1 MFNQPYGLA
10 VTILA
15 CALASCAPLPRDTTN
30 ASADRTA
37 ADSATH
43 LSLPEDIRQ
52 ALDPADFDTRPIEPI
67 ELHLAMKP
75 LDREVIFRKEPFDTS
90 SFPVRL
96 QQPDG
101 SSVEGRAE
109 VSGSFSRRFLKK
121 SIRIEL
127 AGDARWHHNR
137 RVSLDAMATDP
148 SYLREWAAWDLAHA
162 LGMTAPDVRMVRLHI
177 NDAYVGPFMQFDWID
192 PAMMARQGLG
202 SDGALYHPK
211 DAEFCGGFA
220 NPARE
225 ELARCWFELAPR
237 GGGYAELSQLARELA
252 ETPAADFD
260 DYLERRFDVDSVIN
274 WVLLNTITSNTDT
287 YNKNYFL
294 YLSRKTGKWLVVPW
308 DYDLSFGRNADP
320 ALPFPQTILNDNF
333 QYFYTPELGNDN
345 PLKQKLLSN
354 PALYARFQARL
365 AHVLGVAHD
374 TRAPDDAF
382 GWFAPE
388 IFRSRLADWARTLLP
403 DAQQDVHSATSSE
416 DFIQHVEAL
425 DHYNLLRYTVLRHQV
440 LGTTVFGTARW
451 LPYRSYPL
459 LEEAAPNAPD
469 ARMRTP
475 LDLSGTVELTTPDAR
490 VAAVDKQF
498 SRPVGIFRRGT
509 GGEPV
514 RVRIEAETERRPAVV
529 PPGKAPGQC
538 IERTW
543 FVDLKTPGTTLT
555 TDLIVDY
562 LEESS
567 IHHEVGSG
575 IGDQNRL
582 SLWSL
587 ADGTWTAL
595 PTHANATS
603 KTLTTRDLSLRP
615 GQVERIV
622 ACAD

>member
-1 MFNQPYGLA
+1 MFKRPYGLT

-15 CALASCAPLPRDTTN
+15 CALASCATLPQEASN
-30 ASADRTA
+30 ALSDH
-37 ADSATH
+37 SATEATAS
-43 LSLPEDIRQ
+43 LSLREDPREV
-52 ALDPADFDTRPIEPI
+52 LDPADFDARPIEPM

-90 SFPVRL
+90 SFPVKLR
-96 QQPDG
+96 QEDG
-101 SSVEGRAE
+101 SSVEGRIE

-121 SIRIEL
+121 SLRIDL
-127 AGDARWHHNR
+127 AEDARWHDNR

-162 LGMTAPDVRMVRLHI
+162 LDMTVPEVRMIRLHI

-192 PAMMARQGLG
+192 TSMMERRGLG
-202 SDGALYHPK
+202 ADGALYHPK

-237 GGGYAELSQLARELA
+237 GGGYAELSQLAHELA
-252 ETPAADFD
+252 DTPVEDFD
-260 DYLERRFDVDSVIN
+260 DYLEQRFDVDSVIN
-274 WVLLNTITSNTDT
+274 WILLNTITSNTDT

-294 YLSRKTGKWLVVPW
+294 YLSRKTGKWLVIPW

-354 PALYARFQARL
+354 PALYARFQARV
-365 AHVLGVAHD
+365 AHVLGVA
-374 TRAPDDAF
+374 REAGAPDDAF

-388 IFRSRLADWARTLLP
+388 IFRNRLANWGRTLLP
-403 DAQQDVHSATSSE
+403 DAQRDVHRATSSE
-416 DFIQHVEAL
+416 EFVQHVEAL
-425 DHYNLLRYTVLRHQV
+425 DHYNLLRYSVLRHQV

-459 LEEAAPNAPD
+459 LEAATLHRRD
-469 ARMRTP
+469 ARIHTP
-475 LDLSGTVELTTPDAR
+475 IDLSSTVALSAPGAR
-490 VAAVDKQF
+490 VVAIDEQF
-498 SRPVGIFRRGT
+498 SRPVGIFRRASE
-509 GGEPV
+509 GEPM
-514 RVRIEAETERRPAVV
+514 RVRIEAESERRPVFV
-529 PPGKAPGQC
+529 PPEKSAGEC

-543 FVDLKTPGTTLT
+543 FVDLKTPDATLT

-567 IHHEVGSG
+567 IHHEVGPG
-575 IGDQNRL
+575 IGDQNQL
-582 SLWSL
+582 SLWSF
-587 ADGTWTAL
+587 ADGTWTTL
-595 PTHANATS
+595 PTQANATS
-603 KTLTTRDLSLRP
+603 KTLTTRGMTLRS
-615 GQVERIV
+615 GRVARIV
-622 ACAD
+622 ACAQ